1 MPDFVVMTPQI
12 TVIVPV
18 YNTAQWL
25 DDCVASVLAQTF
37 RDFEII
43 LVDDGSTDDSGRL
56 CDAWALRDPRVLV
69 IHTPNG
75 GVSSARNRGIAAA
88 RGEYLASIDS
98 DDWVDAELREVLLA
112 GMTPDVD
119 WSVCGLKTA
128 GGDDGPESR
137 IGPPGVFDA
146 EALPEPLVE
155 NALRTYWIF
164 QPVCKL
170 YRRAL
175 ILKHQLA
182 FDPTLSLGEDLA
194 FNLAYF
200 PHVRRFRLNDHALYS
215 YRTIQTGLTSSFN
228 PRKPHSFVV
237 LSQSLLGF
245 IRGRGLFVNQIR
257 SIVVTIIL
265 ENFSVVT
272 SQLTRST
279 TIPRRRR
286 REYFEH
292 MRSSDALRACI
303 PLAGL
308 TDLTRGKK
316 VSLAINTFSVWE
328 AYLFLARVLN
338 RR

>member
-1 MPDFVVMTPQI
+1 VIVTPQI
-12 TVIVPV
+12 SVIVPV
-18 YNTAQWL
+18 YNTASWL
-25 DDCVASVLAQTF
+25 DQCVASVLAQTF
-37 RDFEII
+37 QDFELI

-56 CDAWALRDPRVLV
+56 CEAWATRDPRVVV

-88 RGEYLASIDS
+88 RAEYLAFIDS
-98 DDWVDAELREVLLA
+98 DDWVDAELLEVLLS
-112 GMTPDVD
+112 GMTTDVD

-128 GGDDGPESR
+128 GGGDGSESR
-137 IGPPGVFDA
+137 ISPPGVFEA
-146 EALPEPLVE
+146 QALPESLVE

-170 YRRAL
+170 YRRGL
-175 ILKHQLA
+175 ILRHQLA
-182 FDPTLSLGEDLA
+182 FDPMLSLGEDLV

-200 PHVRRFRLNDHALYS
+200 SHVRRFRLSEHALYS

-245 IRGRGLFVNQIR
+245 VRGRGLFVNQIR
-257 SIVVTIIL
+257 RLVVTIIL

-272 SQLTRST
+272 SQLACSR

-308 TDLTRGKK
+308 TDLTRGKR
-316 VSLAINTFSVWE
+316 VSLAINTFPAWE
-328 AYLFLARVLN
+328 AYLFLARLFN